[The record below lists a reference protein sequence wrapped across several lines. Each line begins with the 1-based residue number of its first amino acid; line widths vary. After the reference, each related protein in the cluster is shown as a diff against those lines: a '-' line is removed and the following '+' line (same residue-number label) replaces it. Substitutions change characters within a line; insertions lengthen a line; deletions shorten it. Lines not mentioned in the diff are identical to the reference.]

1 MRGCGDRCMFHSD
14 RESNARLLM
23 ELGFIFSCTVHLNY
37 NNIFMYSHIIGL
49 GQRAVNDWLERGEK
63 FKSDK
68 TNIKKKK
75 YMCYETCH
83 YKFDNY
89 VIFFPSCVNEAFI
102 IEKQKSTL

>member
-1 MRGCGDRCMFHSD
+1 MRGCGDRCMFHSG

-23 ELGFIFSCTVHLNY
+23 ELGFIFSCTVHLNH

-68 TNIKKKK
+68 TNIKKKV
-75 YMCYETCH
+75 
-83 YKFDNY
+83 Y
-89 VIFFPSCVNEAFI
+89 V
-102 IEKQKSTL
+102 L